1 MRRDT
6 SEPCRNHRPGGRRRR
21 SGAGLDDVR
30 AVSADRVAVTIGTA
44 GRVVPISG
52 RRLHLNHGCLIRA
65 CVRKRGRR
73 FSGCPEPAG
82 TLIGR
87 QIESWACHSRHR
99 HPIPAK
105 CRRFPVLVARDEAP
119 PGRPACTPPFVG
131 VRQAVEP
138 VGSVGGTRPP
148 ARPAFSLSDND
159 IAAGRPFPAPST
171 DSLVCRLTYADWNI

>member
-1 MRRDT
+1 MRRGNL
-6 SEPCRNHRPGGRRRR
+6 EPCRNHRPGGRRRR

-87 QIESWACHSRHR
+87 QIESWDCHSRHR
-99 HPIPAK
+99 HREPAGSITSGTFSISARPRGQGRGTARTAGLYTTV
-105 CRRFPVLVARDEAP
+105 RR
-119 PGRPACTPPFVG
+119 CTPG
-131 VRQAVEP
+131 T
-138 VGSVGGTRPP
+138 GTRPP
-148 ARPAFSLSDND
+148 ARPALPSNGTKLV
-159 IAAGRPFPAPST
+159 AGDYRSRHPRRIPLCA
-171 DSLVCRLTYADWNI
+171 V